1 MENRGLVSIITPA
14 FNSSR
19 FIRETIESILAQT
32 YPYWELLITDD
43 CSTDDTVEIVRR
55 YVDLDPR
62 IKLFRLERNSGAGV
76 CRNRSIQEAQG
87 RFIAFCD
94 SDDCWKPDKL
104 ERQLAFMEKMNCALS
119 YTAYMTCDENSHV
132 TGIVIGRKKET
143 FFSMTCDD
151 GIGCLTAIYDT
162 QKVGKIFMPDLRKRQ
177 DWGLWLKVLEKCR
190 IAYGMKDPLAVY
202 RIHSTSI
209 SRNKFSLI
217 QYNLNVYKTV
227 LRYSVLKSY
236 LYFTFLF
243 LPSYFFKKLMLRYIN
258 R

>member
-1 MENRGLVSIITPA
+1 MKKVSVVICTY
-14 FNSSR
+14 NGER
-19 FIRETIESILAQT
+19 YLREQLDSILAQT
-32 YPYWELLITDD
+32 YPVFEVVVQDD
-43 CSTDDTVEIVRR
+43 CSTDGTVEIVQQ
-55 YVDLDPR
+55 YVDRDPR

-94 SDDCWKPDKL
+94 SDDCWKPEKL

-119 YTAYMTCDENSHV
+119 YTAYMTCDENSHIM
-132 TGIVIGRKKET
+132 GIVVGRKKET

-190 IAYGMKDPLAVY
+190 VAYGMKDPLAVY

>member
-19 FIRETIESILAQT
+19 FIRETIESVLAQT

-43 CSTDDTVEIVRR
+43 CSTDDTVEIVQQ
-55 YVDLDPR
+55 YVDRDPR

-94 SDDCWKPDKL
+94 SDDCWKPEKL
-104 ERQLAFMEKMNCALS
+104 EKQLAFMEKMNCALS
-119 YTAYMTCDENSHV
+119 YTAYMTCDENSYI
-132 TGIVIGRKKET
+132 TGIVIGRKKENL
-143 FFSMTCDD
+143 FSMKCDN

-177 DWGLWLKVLEKCR
+177 DWGLWLKVLEKCQV
-190 IAYGMKDPLAVY
+190 AYGMKEPLAVY
-202 RIHSTSI
+202 RIHAFSI
-209 SRNKFSLI
+209 SRDKRSLI
-217 QYNLNVYKTV
+217 EYNIAVYKHV
-227 LRYSVLKSY
+227 LGYSAIKAWLLFIY
-236 LYFTFLF
+236 LYM
-243 LPSYFFKKLMLRYIN
+243 PAYFFKKVFLFYLN
-258 R
+258 K